1 MAKGDALR
9 IRRYL
14 VAQVAMARER
24 GDTTITLRSSDVH
37 KALGLV
43 ARMPNVCQ
51 VMTRRRFHEQA
62 KVEQVRCI
70 ECPPSCQ
77 SSRLTIE
84 FRIL

>member
-9 IRRYL
+9 IRKYL
-14 VAQVAMARER
+14 ITQVAMARER
-24 GDTTITLRSSDVH
+24 GDTTIILRSGDVH

-51 VMTRRRFHEQA
+51 VMRGPMFSEQA
-62 KVEQVRCI
+62 KVRKVRCI
-70 ECPPSCQ
+70 EAPLSCQ
-77 SSRLTIE
+77 SSRLIIE

>member
-14 VAQVAMARER
+14 GAQVAMARER

-51 VMTRRRFHEQA
+51 VMTGPMFQEQA
-62 KVEQVRCI
+62 RVKQVRYI
-70 ECPPSCQ
+70 EYPLSGQ